1 MVFGT
6 VLLLILLVISACS
19 GSDGSSRGV
28 AQIEGAQVADNRSE
42 TESDVNRAGRGVAQI
57 ERSRV
62 PDDRSETEGDV
73 SRDELTDEEITTRFV
88 ECMRDLGFN
97 LPDPELNSDGTVD
110 TITLRQNIA
119 NYPKFDPS
127 SGRSEIQ
134 KCLPVLQGAT
144 FARQPSPEDV
154 IELQDN
160 LLEFAQCLR
169 DQGVDIPDPDFSNG
183 PRAAMGSMFQG
194 LNRARLQE
202 EMRSCGNA
210 FGGRRRPTR

>member
-19 GSDGSSRGV
+19 GSDGSSLGV
-28 AQIEGAQVADNRSE
+28 AQIEGAQVSDKRSE
-42 TESDVNRAGRGVAQI
+42 TEDDADRDVRGVAQI
-57 ERSRV
+57 ERARV
-62 PDDRSETEGDV
+62 PDDRNETEGDV

-119 NYPKFDPS
+119 NDPKFVPGS
-127 SGRSEIQ
+127 RQPELQ
-134 KCLPVLQGAT
+134 KCLPILQGAT

-169 DQGVDIPDPDFSNG
+169 DQGIDIPDPDFSND

-210 FGGRRRPTR
+210 FGGIRGPGR